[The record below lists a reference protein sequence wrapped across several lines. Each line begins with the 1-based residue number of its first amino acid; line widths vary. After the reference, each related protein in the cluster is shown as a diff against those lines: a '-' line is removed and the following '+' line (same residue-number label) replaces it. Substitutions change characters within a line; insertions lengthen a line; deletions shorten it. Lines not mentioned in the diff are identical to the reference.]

1 MNRTLTRLA
10 TAGLLLF
17 VTACATSS
25 PRSAGT
31 STSSSR
37 TVLSTEEMQ
46 RAGYPDVFTTIQTL
60 RPQWLQLR
68 GSTRFRNNPP
78 AQIKVYLDGSLLG
91 GPELMKQIST
101 KSIFDARYLDGIEA
115 SQRWGLDH
123 DMGAIVITTRRS

>member
-1 MNRTLTRLA
+1 MNRTLARVASTS
-10 TAGLLLF
+10 LLF
-17 VTACATSS
+17 FIAACAGS
-25 PRSAGT
+25 PRSGT
-31 STSSSR
+31 PTSSSR

-46 RAGYPDVFTTIQTL
+46 KAGYPDVYTTIQTL

-68 GSTRFRNNPP
+68 GSTRFRSNPAP
-78 AQIKVYLDGSLLG
+78 QIKVYLDGSLLG
-91 GPELMKQIST
+91 GPEFMKQITT

>member
-1 MNRTLTRLA
+1 MKRTLTHFASASLLFLVAACAAPQR
-10 TAGLLLF
+10 TAGP
-17 VTACATSS
+17 ATS
-25 PRSAGT
+25 T
-31 STSSSR
+31 SR

-46 RAGYPDVFTTIQTL
+46 KAGYPDVFTTIQTL

-91 GPELMKQIST
+91 GPELMKQITT
-101 KSIFDARYLDGIEA
+101 KSIYDARYLDGIEA

>member
-10 TAGLLLF
+10 SASLLLL

-68 GSTRFRNNPP
+68 GQTRLRNTG
-78 AQIKVYLDGSLLG
+78 QIKVYLDGSLLG
-91 GPELMKQIST
+91 GPELMKQITT
-101 KSIFDARYLDGIEA
+101 KSIYDARYLDGIEA

>member
-1 MNRTLTRLA
+1 MNRTLTRVA
-10 TAGLLLF
+10 SASLLLF
-17 VTACATSS
+17 VAACAAPQRT
-25 PRSAGT
+25 AGPAA
-31 STSSSR
+31 SSSR
-37 TVLSTEEMQ
+37 MVLSTEEMQ
-46 RAGYPDVFTTIQTL
+46 RAGYPDVFTTIQSL

-91 GPELMKQIST
+91 GPELMKQITT